1 LVLTYILCLK
11 QLFKLFALP
20 ASLTNM
26 ATNANFLSL
35 KYVAVVAAYAAVLS
49 ASGVA
54 FAMDLNGDR
63 WGHPQNALFNSTYLI
78 DVKQDNGHSRRLT
91 PLQQAGFESA
101 QGDWVSFYPWY
112 SSAWKD
118 THVTLLTQLG
128 SEFGFIWGVGTGE
141 RGAKYSISPSLR
153 LGGIYRV
160 ALQKNTFFTF
170 KASALLGA
178 QLKEKPCTADYGDIG
193 GSQEVNCRLAASTL
207 SPASTLPFLFNEPS
221 DNKTQVLFQ
230 FNHRF

>member
-1 LVLTYILCLK
+1 
-11 QLFKLFALP
+11 
-20 ASLTNM
+20 M

-35 KYVAVVAAYAAVLS
+35 KYAAVAAACAAVFS

-54 FAMDLNGDR
+54 FAMDLNDSR
-63 WGHPQNALFNSTYLI
+63 WGNSQKALFESTYLI
-78 DVKQDNGHSRRLT
+78 DIKQDNGHSRRLA

-101 QGDWVSFYPWY
+101 QGNSVSFYPWY
-112 SSAWKD
+112 TSAWKD
-118 THVTLLTQLG
+118 THVTWLTQLG

-153 LGGIYRV
+153 LGGIFRV
-160 ALQKNTFFTF
+160 ELQKNTFFTF
-170 KASALLGA
+170 KATTLLGA

-207 SPASTLPFLFNEPS
+207 SPANTLLYLFNEPS
-221 DNKTQVLFQ
+221 GNKNQVLLQ
-230 FNHRF
+230 FKHRF